1 MKRFHLYPDGTV
13 YDCGDPETFY
23 DRLEN
28 DSENFPDKKILDK
41 EFMAR
46 CMATHKFTRFGNP
59 LFRVEITSDSVTLD
73 TMKEIHQ
80 KACDEAEDKYKL

>member
-28 DSENFPDKKILDK
+28 DSENFPDKKILDS

-46 CMATHKFTRFGNP
+46 CMGNP
-59 LFRVEITSDSVTLD
+59 LFKVEIIFDNTTLEE
-73 TMKEIHQ
+73 MQAKHK
-80 KACDEAEDKYKL
+80 KAYDEAPDEFKFKEMLR